1 MPAGRRVASSA
12 TTPTVPWAAALSRH
26 WVYVSVAGWVAASSV
41 QLSNKTIC
49 PQVPLHPAPAGQRL
63 QPEQDAGG
71 EQLRVLAVGGQP
83 AVSPCM
89 CSWARTRA
97 ALLAHVGAFGLHAV
111 RALQPL
117 PPSWPSAQVACPPAW
132 IRWLAPEVLAG
143 ERHTLASVSA
153 RSCSGREPWTIL
165 SLLLPPAA
173 LPAPGTDWSVTLPL
187 LPAGR
192 FLLRRNFVGADDVQR
207 SLGGDDQPVAGAQAI
222 GGSKGAWPE
231 AF

>member
-1 MPAGRRVASSA
+1 
-12 TTPTVPWAAALSRH
+12 
-26 WVYVSVAGWVAASSV
+26 
-41 QLSNKTIC
+41 
-49 PQVPLHPAPAGQRL
+49 
-63 QPEQDAGG
+63 
-71 EQLRVLAVGGQP
+71 
-83 AVSPCM
+83 M

-143 ERHTLASVSA
+143 DRHTLASVSA

-165 SLLLPPAA
+165 SLVLPPAA

-187 LPAGR
+187 LPLQDVFSYAVILWELMTFNAPWEGMTNLWQVR
-192 FLLRRNFVGADDVQR
+192 KPLGGARGHGLRRSR
-207 SLGGDDQPVAGAQAI
+207 L
-222 GGSKGAWPE
+222 
-231 AF
+231 